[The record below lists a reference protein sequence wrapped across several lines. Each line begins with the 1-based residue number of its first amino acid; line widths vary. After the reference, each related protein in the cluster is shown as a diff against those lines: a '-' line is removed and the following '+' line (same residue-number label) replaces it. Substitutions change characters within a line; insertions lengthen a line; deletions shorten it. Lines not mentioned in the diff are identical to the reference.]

1 MLSLCRYEL
10 INLLFVATTDIVV
23 FGLVCLWRLCHL
35 CLAMTLENVSVFA
48 PEEGLDLHGILLSSN
63 QTNS

>member
-1 MLSLCRYEL
+1 MLSLRRYEFF
-10 INLLFVATTDIVV
+10 NLLLVATTDIVV
-23 FGLVCLWRLCHL
+23 LGLVYLWLCYL

-48 PEEGLDLHGILLSSN
+48 PEEGPDLHGILLSSN